1 MIVGLG
7 QTGLSL
13 ARHLAERGKPFCV
26 ADDYPEP
33 EALAQLQAISPLTP
47 VISIDQIDPAAT
59 QQLLLSPGVPLS
71 LPGIQ
76 DCLSKGIE
84 VTGDVALFSSQVK
97 APVVAVTGSNGKSTV
112 TSMLGAF
119 ASAQL
124 PRVAVAGNIGI
135 ACLDV
140 LADEVDYYILELS
153 SYQLDLVTAMPLE
166 VAGLLNLSPDH
177 LDRYSSAEAYFQ
189 AKLSIFDNARTA
201 VISEQ
206 LLDQGY
212 TPNCDRVVVF
222 GDSPPGDS
230 GHYGLTHSG
239 QASWLMKGADVLM
252 DCAELQVLGRHNQLN
267 ALAALAM
274 GDAMGLD
281 LALMVET
288 LRNFKGLPHRC
299 ELICEKDGVKWI
311 NDSKATNVAA
321 TLSAVDALPSQG
333 GLILILGGEAKGA
346 DFSAL
351 QSALSGKV
359 KKVLLLGEARDI
371 IAKSLDEKIEWEKQT
386 GYETAVARAIE
397 LADAGDI
404 VMLSP
409 ACSSLDMFSSY
420 IERGAFFTQLVRE
433 ALL

>member
-7 QTGLSL
+7 QTGLSM

-26 ADDYPEP
+26 ADDYPKP
-33 EALAQLQAISPLTP
+33 EALAQLLAISPLTP

-71 LPGIQ
+71 LLGIQ

-84 VTGDVALFSSQVK
+84 VTGDVALFSSLVK
-97 APVVAVTGSNGKSTV
+97 APVAAVTGSNGKSTV

-177 LDRYSSAEAYFQ
+177 LDRYSSAQAYFQ
-189 AKLSIFDNARTA
+189 SKLSIFDNARTA

-212 TPNCDRVVVF
+212 TRNCDRVLVF
-222 GDSPPGDS
+222 GESPPADS
-230 GHYGLTHSG
+230 GHYGLTHSA

-288 LRNFKGLPHRC
+288 LRDFKGLPHRC

-321 TLSAVDALPSQG
+321 TLSAVDALQPQG

-371 IAKSLDEKIEWEKQT
+371 IAASLAEKIEWEKQT
-386 GYETAVARAIE
+386 GYETAVARAVE

-420 IERGAFFTQLVRE
+420 IERGEFFTRLVRE
-433 ALL
+433 SLL

>member
-7 QTGLSL
+7 KTGLSM
-13 ARHLAERGKPFCV
+13 ARHLAERGESFCV
-26 ADDYPEP
+26 ADDNPRQ
-33 EALAQLQAISPLTP
+33 EALAQLQTFSPLTS

-76 DCLSKGIE
+76 NCLSKGIG
-84 VTGDVALFSSQVK
+84 VTGDVALFSSLVQ
-97 APVVAVTGSNGKSTV
+97 APVAAVTGSNGKSTV

-177 LDRYSSAEAYFQ
+177 LDRYSSAQAYFQ

-201 VISEQ
+201 VINEQ

-212 TPNCDRVVVF
+212 ASNCGRVLVF
-222 GDSPPGDS
+222 GDSPPTDS
-230 GHYGLTHSG
+230 DHYGLTHNAQG
-239 QASWLMKGADVLM
+239 SWLMKGADVLM
-252 DCAELQVLGRHNQLN
+252 DCAELQVLGRHNQVN

-288 LRNFKGLPHRC
+288 LRSFKGLPHRC
-299 ELICEKDGVKWI
+299 ELICEKDSVKWV

-321 TLSAVDALPSQG
+321 TLSAIDALQSQG

-371 IAKSLDEKIEWEKQT
+371 IAASLAEEVEWEKQT
-386 GYETAVARAIE
+386 GYQTAVARAVE
-397 LADAGDI
+397 LAVAGDI

-420 IERGAFFTQLVRE
+420 IERGDFFTRLVRE